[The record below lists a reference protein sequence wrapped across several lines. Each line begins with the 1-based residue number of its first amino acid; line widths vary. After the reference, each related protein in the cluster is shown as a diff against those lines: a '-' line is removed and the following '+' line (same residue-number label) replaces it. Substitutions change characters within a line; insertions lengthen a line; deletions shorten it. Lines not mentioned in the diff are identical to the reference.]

1 MLESSEKAIL
11 SVMYVCQINGK
22 SPIDI
27 IKKESMLSEDEINSK
42 IDVLI
47 KNQLINEDRITLT
60 EIGRDSLHVVLAGG
74 VFDIIHPGH
83 IYTLNEAKALGDVLV
98 VVVATDNT
106 SVKIA
111 EPAQILRLHRVLLRP
126 ADLVQPRPVPLPVD
140 VRDAP
145 ADFVLLEQLNRM
157 VIAHVAAALVTDL
170 EKFSCF
176 AGGANHGFGALVGVG
191 HHFLA
196 IDVETGLEAGDCLI
210 SMDKIRGTD
219 QYGVEIGFGCE
230 HVLVFGVN
238 VDGVSMLSED
248 ALAVTPAVMPDVA

>member
-11 SVMYVCQINGK
+11 SAMYVCQINGK

-106 SVKIA
+106 SIKMKKKNPLHTQEQRQELVNSLSMVDLCLIGQEDDIFKTVNHVRPQIIA
-111 EPAQILRLHRVLLRP
+111 LGYDQIH
-126 ADLVQPRPVPLPVD
+126 Q
-140 VRDAP
+140 
-145 ADFVLLEQLNRM
+145 
-157 VIAHVAAALVTDL
+157 
-170 EKFSCF
+170 EKFIVEGCKKINLDAKVARLQSPIPESSSSKIQKEY
-176 AGGANHGFGALVGVG
+176 GESIHG
-191 HHFLA
+191 
-196 IDVETGLEAGDCLI
+196 I
-210 SMDKIRGTD
+210 
-219 QYGVEIGFGCE
+219 
-230 HVLVFGVN
+230 
-238 VDGVSMLSED
+238 
-248 ALAVTPAVMPDVA
+248 